1 MRAGQR
7 AVGDGVVIDVLVA
20 APVPALDVLELL
32 QLLGAQHLAAVVH
45 VRVVPGERLRHPVV
59 HADVEVGH
67 DDDGRLQALG
77 EVEGLRA
84 HREAFR
90 RVGGEQQHVLGVAV
104 RGVGAGDDVGLL
116 RARRHARR
124 GAAALDVEQH
134 HRHLGEVGE
143 PQELA
148 HQRDAGA
155 GGGRER
161 ARAVPAAADGDAD
174 GRQLVLRLHDAEQP
188 PPVLGDAQALGVA
201 LVGLGQRGRRRDRI
215 PRAHGRA
222 GVEGAEAGGV
232 VAGHEDLALGAFRVA
247 QADRQRAIEVL
258 ERVVA
263 AQRDGLHV
271 GRHQL
276 LLALELVGDRALED
290 VQVHVEQ
297 GGERAHVDHVLEQ
310 LALAR
315 VLPLGGAHLGD
326 RQAEDGDVLARPQ
339 ARQRRI
345 VEQPAARHDLG
356 QVLLEG
362 LRVHGDHQVD
372 AVAPGEI
379 AGLRHP
385 HLVPGR
391 QALDVGGKDV
401 LRADGNAHAE
411 QRLGENAVG
420 ARRARAVDGGEL
432 HHEVVDAAHLGI
444 GLVSIERGQTPRHTP
459 VEFEQAR
466 VRRGV

>member
-1 MRAGQR
+1 M
-7 AVGDGVVIDVLVA
+7 
-20 APVPALDVLELL
+20 
-32 QLLGAQHLAAVVH
+32 
-45 VRVVPGERLRHPVV
+45 RVVPGERIGHPVV
-59 HADVEVGH
+59 HADIEVGH
-67 DDDGRLQALG
+67 DDDRRLQALG
-77 EVEGLRA
+77 KIERLRA
-84 HREAFR
+84 HREALG

-116 RARRHARR
+116 GARRHARG

-134 HRHLGEVGE
+134 HRHLGEVGKPE
-143 PQELA
+143 ELA

-161 ARAVPAAADGDAD
+161 ARAVPPAADGDAD
-174 GRQLVLRLHDAEQP
+174 GGQLVLGLHDAEQA

-215 PRAHGRA
+215 PRAHRRP
-222 GVEGAEAGGV
+222 GVDGAEAGGV
-232 VAGHEDLALGAFRVA
+232 VAGDQDLALGTVRVA
-247 QADRQRAIEVL
+247 QADRQRAVEIL

-263 AQRDGLHV
+263 AQRHRLHI

-276 LLALELVGDRALED
+276 FLALQLVGDGALED
-290 VQVHVEQ
+290 LQVHLEK

-339 ARQRRI
+339 ARQGRI

-401 LRADGNAHAE
+401 LRADRDAHAE

-432 HHEVVDAAHLGI
+432 HHEVVDPAHLGI
-444 GLVSIERGQTPRHTP
+444 RLASHG
-459 VEFEQAR
+459 
-466 VRRGV
+466 VRPLAAALDPG